1 MSKIANRVVV
11 TGLGA
16 VSALGHDIESQW
28 AALLA
33 GRSGITAID
42 TFPASEFPCQV
53 GGLVRDLDPRRW
65 VSDRK
70 ALRAMDKHS
79 HMAFAATGQAL
90 RDARLDLAALDRE
103 PVAIM
108 LGTGMIDYNISDL
121 ERAAQRS
128 LDSAGHV
135 DMVIFGQSGIQEIY
149 PLFPVELLNN
159 ATLCQIAMQYHI
171 RGPNAT
177 FSPFGESGA
186 QAIGEAY
193 RLLRRGLVEVAV
205 AGGYSLQINP
215 SALARFTLPGL
226 LREESGERS
235 NPGHP
240 GDRAGYGMVLG
251 EGAGTVVLETLDHAL
266 ARETP
271 IHAELVGYGW
281 ATGPA
286 EEHYPAQA
294 TIARSLRRA
303 LESAG
308 MDASELDYIHA
319 DAPGL
324 RAGDAAEA
332 AACAGVLGSAAGR
345 VLLNSTKGATGHLL
359 AGAAPYELVTT
370 ILALETNMVPPT
382 ASYSNPDPGGL
393 LDFVQGVPR
402 EKVIR
407 TAACL
412 AAGFWGQSVSLI
424 IRRFQA

>member
-1 MSKIANRVVV
+1 MSKSAKRVVI
-11 TGLGA
+11 TGIGA
-16 VSALGHDIESQW
+16 ISALGHDKESQW

-42 TFPASEFPCQV
+42 TFPVSAFPCRV

-90 RDARLDLAALDRE
+90 RDARLDSAAFDRE

-121 ERAAQRS
+121 ERAARCS
-128 LDSAGHV
+128 LNAARQV
-135 DMVIFGQSGIQEIY
+135 DMVAFGQSGIQEIY

-215 SALARFTLPGL
+215 SALARFALSSL

-235 NPGHP
+235 SGTNQGII
-240 GDRAGYGMVLG
+240 LG
-251 EGAGTVVLETLDHAL
+251 EGSGIVVLETLDHAL
-266 ARETP
+266 ARQVP

-281 ATGPA
+281 ATGPS
-286 EEHYPAQA
+286 EEHYPVQQ
-294 TIARSLRRA
+294 TIALSLRRA
-303 LESAG
+303 LESAR
-308 MDASELDYIHA
+308 MDASDLDYIHT

-324 RAGDAAEA
+324 RAGDAAEV
-332 AACAGVLGSAAGR
+332 AACAEILGSAADR
-345 VLLNSTKGATGHLL
+345 VLLSSTKGATGHLL

-370 ILALETNMVPPT
+370 ILALETNTVPP
-382 ASYSNPDPGGL
+382 AISYSRNDATGP

-402 EKVIR
+402 EKVIHA
-407 TAACL
+407 AACL
-412 AAGFWGQSVSLI
+412 AAGFWGQSVSLLL
-424 IRRFQA
+424 RRFQA

>member
-1 MSKIANRVVV
+1 MSKMPNRVVV

-16 VSALGHDIESQW
+16 ISALGHDLESQW

-33 GRSGITAID
+33 GHSGVTAID

-53 GGLVRDLDPRRW
+53 GALVRDLDPRQW
-65 VSDRK
+65 VYDRK

-90 RDARLDLAALDRE
+90 RDAHLDTAALDKE
-103 PVAIM
+103 AAAIM

-121 ERAAQRS
+121 ERAAQHS
-128 LDSAGHV
+128 LDATRHL
-135 DMVIFGQSGIQEIY
+135 DMVIFGQAGIQEIY

-193 RLLRRGLVEVAV
+193 RLLRRGLVETAV

-215 SALARFTLPGL
+215 SALARFTLSGL
-226 LREESGERS
+226 LREESGENGGRDRL
-235 NPGHP
+235 
-240 GDRAGYGMVLG
+240 GDSTSYGMVLG
-251 EGAGTVVLETLDHAL
+251 EGAGIVVLETLEHAL
-266 ARETP
+266 ARQAP

-281 ATGPA
+281 ATGPSQ
-286 EEHYPAQA
+286 EDYPVQA
-294 TIARSLRRA
+294 TIAQSLHRA
-303 LESAG
+303 LESAHV
-308 MDASELDYIHA
+308 DASDLDYIHA

-324 RAGDAAEA
+324 RTGDAAEA
-332 AACAGVLGSAAGR
+332 AACAEVLDTAVSR

-382 ASYSNPDPGGL
+382 TFFSNPDPTGAL
-393 LDFVQGVPR
+393 NFVRGAPR
-402 EKVIR
+402 EQVIS

-424 IRRFQA
+424 VRRFQA